1 MHTFSFEDRQYTKIK
16 TCECKH
22 DSFFHVRDM
31 MHTIHISEEG
41 KDTQRERMNSERDKF
56 KVLMGV
62 TVDTIKKLYFC
73 AHFFTGSAYTHC
85 CVTQKSVLHAK
96 PQKNVR

>member
-1 MHTFSFEDRQYTKIK
+1 
-16 TCECKH
+16 
-22 DSFFHVRDM
+22 

-96 PQKNVR
+96 PQKNVT